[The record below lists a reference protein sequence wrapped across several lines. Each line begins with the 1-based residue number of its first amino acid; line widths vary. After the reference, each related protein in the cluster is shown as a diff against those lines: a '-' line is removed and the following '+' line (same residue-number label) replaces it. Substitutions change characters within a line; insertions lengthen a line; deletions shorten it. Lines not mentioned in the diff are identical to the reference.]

1 MKGND
6 IREAYLSF
14 FETKKEHL
22 RLKSFPLIPKD
33 DPSLLLIGAGMAPLK
48 PYFTG
53 KVEPPCH
60 RVTTSQKCIR
70 TGDIENVGRT
80 ARHHTFFEMLGNF
93 SFGDYFKKEAIAWA
107 WEFLTEVIKL
117 ESSRLYVTIYPDD
130 RESYDYWHDM
140 IGLPE
145 SHIYPLS
152 DNFWEIGEGP
162 CGPDSEIFYDQGE
175 EFGTDPENQ
184 MGGDGDRFLEI
195 WNLVFSQFDRQKM
208 DLTGRW
214 IRRILTPVQGWNVY
228 RQFFRRRKIILK
240 RIYSFRLFRK
250 RPVLRAFRMDA
261 VQRAM

>member
-130 RESYDYWHDM
+130 RESHDYWHDM

-152 DNFWEIGEGP
+152 DNFWEI
-162 CGPDSEIFYDQGE
+162 
-175 EFGTDPENQ
+175 
-184 MGGDGDRFLEI
+184 
-195 WNLVFSQFDRQKM
+195 
-208 DLTGRW
+208 
-214 IRRILTPVQGWNVY
+214 
-228 RQFFRRRKIILK
+228 
-240 RIYSFRLFRK
+240 
-250 RPVLRAFRMDA
+250 
-261 VQRAM
+261 

>member
-93 SFGDYFKKEAIAWA
+93 S
-107 WEFLTEVIKL
+107 LVITL
-117 ESSRLYVTIYPDD
+117 
-130 RESYDYWHDM
+130 
-140 IGLPE
+140 
-145 SHIYPLS
+145 
-152 DNFWEIGEGP
+152 
-162 CGPDSEIFYDQGE
+162 
-175 EFGTDPENQ
+175 
-184 MGGDGDRFLEI
+184 
-195 WNLVFSQFDRQKM
+195 
-208 DLTGRW
+208 
-214 IRRILTPVQGWNVY
+214 
-228 RQFFRRRKIILK
+228 RRKPLPGHGN
-240 RIYSFRLFRK
+240 F
-250 RPVLRAFRMDA
+250 
-261 VQRAM
+261 